1 MTQQG
6 MNVLNREALL
16 VGGKPLNVLIF
27 FDNSDRKTPEGFF
40 KTFYGTATL
49 GIMTL
54 GITTLG
60 ITTLGITTLGIT
72 TLGITTLNIMTVS
85 MMKVSIK
92 GLYVALSTMTFSI
105 KGFSA

>member
-6 MNVLNREALL
+6 MNVLNEEALL

-27 FDNSDRKTPEGFF
+27 FDNSDRKAREGFY
-40 KTFYGTATL
+40 KTFYGAA
-49 GIMTL
+49 
-54 GITTLG
+54 
-60 ITTLGITTLGIT
+60 

-92 GLYVALSTMTFSI
+92 GLYVALSLMTFSMKTVSI
-105 KGFSA
+105 NVFSA